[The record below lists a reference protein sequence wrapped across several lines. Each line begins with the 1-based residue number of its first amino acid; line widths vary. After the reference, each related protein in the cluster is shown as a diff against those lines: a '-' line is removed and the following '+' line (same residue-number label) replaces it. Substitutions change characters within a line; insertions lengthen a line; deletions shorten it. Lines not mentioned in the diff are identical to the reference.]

1 MYFDKGDRLTTLF
14 VSMNPLVYYSIH
26 IFGVILVFLS
36 YGMLIARG
44 MLESDNKPLRK
55 FGGIASG
62 IGLFLILLGGFGLL
76 ARVYNNTWPT
86 FVIIKLVV
94 WVLLGGMIALINRK
108 PKMGKVWYALT
119 LLLGLIA
126 IYSGYFKPGGL

>member
-1 MYFDKGDRLTTLF
+1 MIH
-14 VSMNPLVYYSIH
+14 PLVYYTIH

-36 YGMLIARG
+36 YGMLIARS
-44 MLESDNKPLRK
+44 LLDSDNKELRK
-55 FGGIASG
+55 FGGLFSG

-76 ARVYNNTWPT
+76 ARVYNNAWPT

-94 WVLLGGMIALINRK
+94 WVLLGGMLALINRK
-108 PKMGKVWYALT
+108 PKLGKVWYVLT
-119 LLLGLIA
+119 LFLGLIA